1 MSSVFHQLLS
11 LFFERKYSM
20 KFQTVKA
27 SVALAATAV
36 SLVGFTSIARAGEG
50 GVAGAAAFTVE
61 GTDVTGV
68 AVSAAVGKQDAAAA
82 AFNYAGGGT
91 PDVQNSAFSLGSAG
105 VISTNA
111 IGDPSMASIS
121 GGEDPALGDSQGN
134 SFTEGFSIEIGTAS
148 GESVVTAPVETS
160 PAP

>member
-1 MSSVFHQLLS
+1 
-11 LFFERKYSM
+11 M

-61 GTDVTGV
+61 GTEVTGV
-68 AVSAAVGKQDAAAA
+68 AVSAAVGKEDAAAA
-82 AFNYAGGGT
+82 AFNYDPTVNVSGVT
-91 PDVQNSAFSLGSAG
+91 NSAFAIGTAG
-105 VISTNA
+105 VISATS
-111 IGDPSMASIS
+111 IGAPESFSIDAL
-121 GGEDPALGDSQGN
+121 EDSDRATEQSN

-148 GESVVTAPVETS
+148 GESVVTAPVTT
-160 PAP
+160 P

>member
-50 GVAGAAAFTVE
+50 GVAGAAAFTME

-82 AFNYAGGGT
+82 AFNYGT